1 MSCTR
6 IDTDLKFIIGV
17 GHLLQ
22 PWVLRMITTY
32 IFWVQSVFLQ
42 WLPWVLRMI
51 IYILGSKCIP
61 TMVTLGA

>member
-22 PWVLRMITTY
+22 PWVLRMIIY

-42 WLPWVLRMI
+42 WLQWVLRMI